1 MTGQE
6 AEAKSRG
13 VYEAHHKQV
22 LAYCLRR
29 SRSEGWDAA
38 ADTFAVA
45 WRRIDIAPDGAE
57 ALPWLYTIARMVL
70 ANTHLKHK
78 SAARLKARIGG
89 VARLSLVGP
98 ELQVVQRWEE
108 HRLVETVNRLRPDDR
123 EALRLVTW
131 EELSHSQ
138 IAEVLGISVT
148 AVGQRVHRATKRLHV
163 SDQELL
169 SALRDVNPIPDPDLL
184 LIDEAETRAFLAT
197 VQAVRPSGPLR
208 SPAELRQRRWRLVAM
223 AAAAVVLLLVGS
235 TPLLLRV
242 IGSDTPV
249 PATSPTDPPFW
260 LTWSRVPHDDAVFGG
275 EGRQEMVS
283 VTAAGPGLVA
293 VGSDWTGAG
302 QDAAVWTSSDGI
314 TWSRIPHDE
323 AVFGGEGRQEMVS
336 VAAAGPGL
344 VAVGSDWTG
353 AGQDAAVWTSPDGIT
368 WSRIPHNVAVFGGTG
383 SQSMSSVTAAGP
395 GLVAVGS
402 DRSDA
407 AVWVKATED

>member
-6 AEAKSRG
+6 AEAKSKG

-45 WRRIDIAPDGAE
+45 WRRIDIAPDGEE

-98 ELQVVQRWEE
+98 EVQVVQRWEE

-197 VQAVRPSGPLR
+197 VQAVRPIGPLQ

-235 TPLLLRV
+235 APLLLRV

-249 PATSPTDPPFW
+249 PATSPTDPPSS

-275 EGRQEMVS
+275 EGRREMVS
-283 VTAAGPGLVA
+283 VTAG
-293 VGSDWTGAG
+293 
-302 QDAAVWTSSDGI
+302 
-314 TWSRIPHDE
+314 
-323 AVFGGEGRQEMVS
+323 
-336 VAAAGPGL
+336 
-344 VAVGSDWTG
+344 
-353 AGQDAAVWTSPDGIT
+353 
-368 WSRIPHNVAVFGGTG
+368 
-383 SQSMSSVTAAGP
+383 GP

-407 AVWVKATED
+407 SVWVKATED

>member
-1 MTGQE
+1 MHATTTSSVLCRLRGVLDRQDRARKNLKTSAFGTYRLAEILYDQGEPVTGQE
-6 AEAKSRG
+6 AEAKSKG

-29 SRSEGWDAA
+29 SRNEGWDAA
-38 ADTFAVA
+38 ADTLAVA
-45 WRRIDIAPDGAE
+45 WRRIDIAPDGEE

-89 VARLSLVGP
+89 VARVSLVGP
-98 ELQVVQRWEE
+98 EVQVVQRWEE

-184 LIDEAETRAFLAT
+184 LIDEAETRALLAT
-197 VQAVRPSGPLR
+197 VQTVRPIGPLQ

-223 AAAAVVLLLVGS
+223 AAASG
-235 TPLLLRV
+235 PLLMGL
-242 IGSDTPV
+242 
-249 PATSPTDPPFW
+249 
-260 LTWSRVPHDDAVFGG
+260 
-275 EGRQEMVS
+275 
-283 VTAAGPGLVA
+283 PGLA
-293 VGSDWTGAG
+293 LPTTKRCS
-302 QDAAVWTSSDGI
+302 
-314 TWSRIPHDE
+314 
-323 AVFGGEGRQEMVS
+323 GGHGCP
-336 VAAAGPGL
+336 A
-344 VAVGSDWTG
+344 
-353 AGQDAAVWTSPDGIT
+353 
-368 WSRIPHNVAVFGGTG
+368 
-383 SQSMSSVTAAGP
+383 
-395 GLVAVGS
+395 
-402 DRSDA
+402 
-407 AVWVKATED
+407 